1 MCFTHHKFSL
11 KLGFSVVLFCN
22 AVIIID
28 MVIDEQ
34 KHWRHSL
41 HLLHEV
47 WEKMDLDKDATDPSV
62 AIGFN

>member
-1 MCFTHHKFSL
+1 
-11 KLGFSVVLFCN
+11 
-22 AVIIID
+22 

-47 WEKMDLDKDATDPSV
+47 WEEMDLDKDATDPRV
-62 AIGFN
+62 AIVFN